1 VYTHTAVLNRLN
13 LVLDY
18 PLAGSGYLV
27 LGTAVY
33 MAVYTHVYTAVS
45 TRSARGYVYLST
57 PGTGTGTAYKGSPLR
72 LRGHGAMN
80 YRKPACIHM
89 LHHIIPGF

>member
-1 VYTHTAVLNRLN
+1 MYTHTAVLNRLN

-27 LGTAVY
+27 LGIAVY

-45 TRSARGYVYLST
+45 TRSASICLQTLKV
-57 PGTGTGTAYKGSPLR
+57 
-72 LRGHGAMN
+72 GAN
-80 YRKPACIHM
+80 DRSAQELQNDLYNEIHTNF
-89 LHHIIPGF
+89 LTEVWPF